1 MQPSAFT
8 RYKYSGEYYK
18 FVSEKIGDTLN
29 TKYYF
34 VNNIALRFGINSNNQ
49 SVIRCDQPLPI
60 GSLIANI
67 KDADG
72 NLILDDMVWQVSLLQ
87 PVVNAF
93 GTIESYSM
101 KVVKYQGIL

>member
-18 FVSEKIGDTLN
+18 FVTETVGDTTN

-34 VNNIALRFGINSNNQ
+34 VGNLALKFGLNANNQ
-49 SVIRCDQPLPI
+49 SIIKCDQPLPI

-67 KDADG
+67 KDANG
-72 NLILDDMVWQVSLLQ
+72 NLILDDMVWQISLLQ

-93 GTIESYSM
+93 GTIDSYTM
-101 KVVKYQGIL
+101 KAVKYQGTI